1 MLDELLKS
9 KIDTRL
15 NQGISCLSPHFI
27 QELFQKERDAL
38 NNFFDQFDLNQME
51 PLLEILR
58 KNQGIIFVTGVGK
71 SGLIA
76 KKIAQTLTSTGTK
89 ALFISPLDALHGDI
103 GIVTNQDLFFLLSK
117 SGESDEILNLLPV
130 LRNKQIKT
138 IAIVSNSSSRL
149 SKGSDVTINLPCKHE
164 LCPFDMAPTV
174 STTLQMIFG
183 DILAIALMRLKD
195 FSKEQFVQNHPAGR
209 IGKRINLK
217 VRDLMI
223 KEELLPVSKPQ
234 DKLVDVLVEL
244 SNKRSGCVLVLSDA
258 CDLEGIFTDGDL
270 RRSLQNHGASVLE
283 KEMRELMTA
292 NPKSIED
299 ADLAINALKKMESD
313 QKKAITVL
321 PVLDENKKVVGL
333 IRLHDILQSG
343 L

>member
-15 NQGISCLSPHFI
+15 NQGLSCLPSDLLE
-27 QELFQKERDAL
+27 ELFQKERDGL
-38 NNFFDQFDLNQME
+38 NNFFDHFDLKQME
-51 PLLEILR
+51 SLLEIMHEH
-58 KNQGIIFVTGVGK
+58 NGIVFVTGVGK

-103 GIVTNQDLFFLLSK
+103 GIVTNEDIFFLLSK

-138 IAIVSNSSSRL
+138 VAVISNPSSRL
-149 SKGSDVTINLPCKHE
+149 SKGSDISIHLPCKNE
-164 LCPFDMAPTV
+164 LCPFDMAPTI
-174 STTLQMIFG
+174 STTIQMIFG
-183 DILAIALMRLKD
+183 DVLAIALMRQRN

-217 VRDLMI
+217 VKDLMI
-223 KEELLPVSKPQ
+223 KGDLLPATKPH

-244 SNKRSGCVLVLSDA
+244 SNKRSGCVLVLSEA
-258 CDLEGIFTDGDL
+258 NDLQGIFTDGDL
-270 RRSLQNHGASVLE
+270 RRSLQNHGAIVLE
-283 KEMRELMTA
+283 KEMQELMTA
-292 NPKSIED
+292 NPKWIAD
-299 ADLAINALKKMESD
+299 TDLAINALKRMEND

-321 PVLDENKKVVGL
+321 PVLDELKKVTGL
-333 IRLHDILQSG
+333 IRLHDILQCG